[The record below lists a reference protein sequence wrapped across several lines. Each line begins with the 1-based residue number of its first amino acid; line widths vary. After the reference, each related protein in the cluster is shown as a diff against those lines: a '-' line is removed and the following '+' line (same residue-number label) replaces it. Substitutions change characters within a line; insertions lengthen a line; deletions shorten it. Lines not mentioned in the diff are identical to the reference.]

1 MAKKKKMLQAETE
14 RLQKV
19 LAHAGIASRR
29 ASEELIVAGRV
40 KVNGQVVTALG
51 TKVDPSRDTIAVDG
65 TVLSKGTE
73 KSVYVIL
80 NKPCY
85 VLSAASDDRDRKTVI
100 DLVDITERVY
110 PVGRLDFNSE
120 GLILLTNDGELTKK
134 ITHPGYHIEK
144 EYRVLVKG
152 KPSTEVLMRW
162 RKGDVELDGKRAA
175 PAVVRKMKGEGDN
188 TWLQIVLTEGRK
200 RQIREVAKIFNHHV
214 LRLERVRIGPL
225 KLGSLKTGR
234 WRFLTQTE
242 VQRLKQAVK

>member
-1 MAKKKKMLQAETE
+1 MEE
-14 RLQKV
+14 RLQKII
-19 LAHAGIASRR
+19 AKAGLASRR
-29 ASEELIVAGRV
+29 GAEQLIEEGRV
-40 KVNGQVVTALG
+40 TINGQIAQLGQKADALRDSIKVNGRLLPKQEALRYFVLHKPRG
-51 TKVDPSRDTIAVDG
+51 
-65 TVLSKGTE
+65 VLSSAEPQIQNGLPIVTDMV
-73 KSVYVIL
+73 KSDVRL
-80 NKPCY
+80 
-85 VLSAASDDRDRKTVI
+85 
-100 DLVDITERVY
+100 Y
-110 PVGRLDFNSE
+110 PVGRLDVNSE
-120 GLILLTNDGELTKK
+120 GLMLLTNDGELTKK

-175 PAVVRKMKGEGDN
+175 PAVVRKMKDEGGN

-214 LRLERVRIGPL
+214 LHLERVRIGPL